1 MKMQLKNK
9 EHIVDVLKQRVS
21 QTKDELQN
29 YERALDALTERKR
42 FVNQAN
48 KDEIL
53 DTLRYFAY
61 DYFVYPKDKMWNDY
75 SEIWDTDF
83 GKLIEVL
90 KMNGVDI

>member
-1 MKMQLKNK
+1 MKMKLKN
-9 EHIVDVLKQRVS
+9 EEYLVDLLKQRVRH
-21 QTKDELQN
+21 TEDELQN
-29 YERALDALTERKR
+29 YERALDALTDRKR
-42 FVNQAN
+42 FVNQAS

-61 DYFVYPKDKMWNDY
+61 DYFVYPKDKMWNNY

-90 KMNGVDI
+90 QMNGVDV